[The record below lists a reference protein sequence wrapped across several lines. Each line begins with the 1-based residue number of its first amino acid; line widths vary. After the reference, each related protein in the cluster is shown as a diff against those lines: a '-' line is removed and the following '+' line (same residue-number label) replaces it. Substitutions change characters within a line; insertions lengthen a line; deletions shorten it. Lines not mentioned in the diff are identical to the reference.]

1 MKLTSLL
8 FATMAAYTQADDS
21 QRGLATLAQKWNISE
36 PTFSYNSLEF
46 TLTFGVS
53 DYIKGDLEM
62 VKYAVWDENCDTG
75 ADAVKIWDSKD
86 GAIEGPNGVKNV
98 TNDIGDLTTVNEKPQ
113 CLDWGSGDDCAITD
127 EGFLDFL
134 CEDTVSF
141 DTGNSAKDSCFQC
154 GFCTESPT
162 RSPLTGGDNMNQ
174 DVAITIDLDPTS
186 ISQNSNIYSE
196 DTTVG
201 AVTAEIRFCLRF
213 ELHTPNYLETSV
225 EVNFLETI
233 VTLTVDLSD
242 GFEIGSIAVE
252 PKDRLVRTANQIYR
266 VRAYQCGVD
275 QEELTQPQKDATRV
289 QGSVIKVCV
298 TPDDEARGDGIFMRS
313 IDSFSFIRDQ
323 TADNPVEQVAIE
335 NQLAAANLLTSY
347 DDDQCKGIL
356 VCHFSTI
363 LFANFYTS
371 VGSVDGTGI
380 ASMQFGSARRLRS
393 DDRNLQEDSAAAA
406 EFELEFGV
414 AATLETPSGASS
426 IGAMLIT
433 GLLALSGVAALMM

>member
-8 FATMAAYTQADDS
+8 FAAMAAYTQADDS

-36 PTFSYNSLEF
+36 PTFSYESLGF

-53 DYIKGDLEM
+53 DYIRGDLEM
-62 VKYAVWDENCDTG
+62 VKYAVWDENCDT
-75 ADAVKIWDSKD
+75 ADAAKIWDSKD
-86 GAIEGPNGVKNV
+86 GVVAGANGVDNV
-98 TNDIGDLTTVNEKPQ
+98 TDTIGTL
-113 CLDWGSGDDCAITD
+113 ITD
-127 EGFLDFL
+127 
-134 CEDTVSF
+134 
-141 DTGNSAKDSCFQC
+141 N
-154 GFCTESPT
+154 ESP
-162 RSPLTGGDNMNQ
+162 PTGGDTMDQ
-174 DVAITIDLDPTS
+174 AVAITIDLDPSS
-186 ISQNSNIYSE
+186 ISQNSDIYSE

-213 ELHTPNYLETSV
+213 ELHTPNYLDTSV

-266 VRAYQCGVD
+266 VRAYQCGEG
-275 QEELTQPQKDATRV
+275 QAELTQGQKDATRV

-298 TPDDEARGDGIFMRS
+298 TPDADAQGDGIFMRS

-323 TADNPVEQVAIE
+323 NAENPVEQVAIE
-335 NQLAAANLLTSY
+335 TQLAAANLLTTY
-347 DDDQCKGIL
+347 DNDECKGSLI
-356 VCHFSTI
+356 CHFSTI

-371 VGSVDGTGI
+371 VGSVDGAGI

-393 DDRNLQEDSAAAA
+393 DSRSLQEDSAAAA

-414 AATLETPSGASS
+414 AATLEIPSGASS
-426 IGAMLIT
+426 IGAMLMT

>member
-8 FATMAAYTQADDS
+8 FAAMAAYTQADDS
-21 QRGLATLAQKWNISE
+21 QRGLATLAQKWNISD
-36 PTFSYNSLEF
+36 PTFSYESLGF

-53 DYIKGDLEM
+53 DYIRGDLEM
-62 VKYAVWDENCDTG
+62 VKYAVYDENCDTAG
-75 ADAVKIWDSKD
+75 AVKLWDSVD
-86 GAIEGPNGVKNV
+86 GVVAEQKGVKTV
-98 TNDIGDLTTVNEKPQ
+98 TDDSSTQLAT
-113 CLDWGSGDDCAITD
+113 GSAP
-127 EGFLDFL
+127 
-134 CEDTVSF
+134 S
-141 DTGNSAKDSCFQC
+141 
-154 GFCTESPT
+154 
-162 RSPLTGGDNMNQ
+162 GGETMNKA
-174 DVAITIDLDPTS
+174 VAIAIDLDPTS

-213 ELHTPNYLETSV
+213 ELHTPNTLTTSV

-266 VRAYQCGVD
+266 VRAYQCGVG
-275 QEELTQPQKDATRV
+275 ENELTQGEKDATRV

-298 TPDDEARGDGIFMRS
+298 TPDTDAQQDGIFMRS
-313 IDSFSFIRDQ
+313 IDSFSFIRDP
-323 TADNPVEQVAIE
+323 DSGNPIEQVAIV
-335 NQLAAANLLTSY
+335 NQAEAVNLLTSY
-347 DDDQCKGIL
+347 TNADCKGTL

-426 IGAMLIT
+426 IGAMVTT

>member
-8 FATMAAYTQADDS
+8 FAAMAAYTQADDS
-21 QRGLATLAQKWNISE
+21 QRGLATLAQKWNISD
-36 PTFSYNSLEF
+36 PTFSYESLGF

-53 DYIKGDLEM
+53 DYIRGDLEM
-62 VKYAVWDENCDTG
+62 VKYAVYDENCDTAG
-75 ADAVKIWDSKD
+75 AVKLWDSVD
-86 GAIEGPNGVKNV
+86 GVVAEQKGVKTV
-98 TNDIGDLTTVNEKPQ
+98 TDDSSTQLTT
-113 CLDWGSGDDCAITD
+113 GSAP
-127 EGFLDFL
+127 
-134 CEDTVSF
+134 S
-141 DTGNSAKDSCFQC
+141 
-154 GFCTESPT
+154 
-162 RSPLTGGDNMNQ
+162 GGETMNKA
-174 DVAITIDLDPTS
+174 VAIAIDLDPTS

-213 ELHTPNYLETSV
+213 ELHTPNTLTTSV

-266 VRAYQCGVD
+266 VRAYQCGVG
-275 QEELTQPQKDATRV
+275 ENELTQGEKDATRV

-298 TPDDEARGDGIFMRS
+298 TPDTDAQQDGIFMRS
-313 IDSFSFIRDQ
+313 IDSFSFIRDP
-323 TADNPVEQVAIE
+323 DSGNPIEQVAIV
-335 NQLAAANLLTSY
+335 NQAEAVNLLTSY
-347 DDDQCKGIL
+347 TNADCKGTL

-371 VGSVDGTGI
+371 VGSVDGAGI
-380 ASMQFGSARRLRS
+380 ASMQFGSAARRLRS

-426 IGAMLIT
+426 IGAMVTT